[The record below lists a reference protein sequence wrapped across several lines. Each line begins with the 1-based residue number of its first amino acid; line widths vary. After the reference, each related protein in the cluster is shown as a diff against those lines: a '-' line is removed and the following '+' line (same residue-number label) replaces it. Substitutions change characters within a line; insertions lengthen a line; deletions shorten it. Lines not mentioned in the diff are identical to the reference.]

1 MYMLDLSINFKEK
14 VEKMVISICNE
25 KGGSGKSN
33 IAINMAVKLGLN
45 GDDTLLIDTDPQR
58 TTEVFN
64 VIRTNNKLPL
74 IYNSVAKN
82 GAGLINEIKSL
93 ENKYDAIIVDT
104 GGRDS
109 EEMRQ
114 ALLASNITIIPVIP
128 SDADIAVLNK
138 MIALVNQSRIYN
150 PRLKAFIVISKAS
163 PNPFLKQK
171 VNDLK
176 EYIQDKNLE
185 DIFLLDSIIYER
197 EAYKNA
203 FTAGKGVLEFCT
215 ISDKAYE
222 DFSSFFDEVVRI
234 ANGQ

>member
-1 MYMLDLSINFKEK
+1 
-14 VEKMVISICNE
+14 
-25 KGGSGKSN
+25 
-33 IAINMAVKLGLN
+33 
-45 GDDTLLIDTDPQR
+45 
-58 TTEVFN
+58 
-64 VIRTNNKLPL
+64 
-74 IYNSVAKN
+74 
-82 GAGLINEIKSL
+82 
-93 ENKYDAIIVDT
+93 
-104 GGRDS
+104 
-109 EEMRQ
+109 MRQ

-150 PRLKAFIVISKAS
+150 PGLKAFIVISKAS

-185 DIFLLDSIIYER
+185 NIFLLDSIIYER

>member
-1 MYMLDLSINFKEK
+1 MYMLNLSINFKEK

-64 VIRTNNKLPL
+64 IIRTNNQLPL
-74 IYNSVAKN
+74 LYNSVAKN

-150 PRLKAFIVISKAS
+150 PG
-163 PNPFLKQK
+163 LKQK

-185 DIFLLDSIIYER
+185 NIFLLDSIIYER